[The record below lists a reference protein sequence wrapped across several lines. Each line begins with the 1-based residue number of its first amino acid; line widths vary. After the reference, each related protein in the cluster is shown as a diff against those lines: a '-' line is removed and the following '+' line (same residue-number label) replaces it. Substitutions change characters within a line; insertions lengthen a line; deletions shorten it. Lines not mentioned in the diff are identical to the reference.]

1 MHESSDEVLMELLD
15 DDTNSHRLFYNFI
28 QLFNMLLLL
37 ICL

>member
-28 QLFNMLLLL
+28 QLFTVFLVSFL
-37 ICL
+37 